1 MTRLKVNGKRARR
14 TGVVVA
20 SVAVLGMAVAPGIA
34 WASNPISDGSPVA
47 VRSIAT
53 APSELGVAPEVACGV
68 AAPISDE
75 ELQKLIDEGG
85 KVVRAEEAGT
95 AAVTIEVPSEAAT
108 FVAREGVPALRP
120 SNGLRPPK
128 VFRQRCSTWPVSLRW
143 RKALPCHARLPR
155 ADERKKLRM
164 NRFDLERYGRTQLGL
179 EVGQACR

>member
-53 APSELGVAPEVACGV
+53 APAELGVAPEVACGV

-75 ELQKLIDEGG
+75 ELQKLIDEG

-108 FVAREGVPALRP
+108 FIASEGVPALP
-120 SNGLRPPK
+120 TVEWAPTIEGAPAAVLDVAGVAPL
-128 VFRQRCSTWPVSLRW
+128 VEGV
-143 RKALPCHARLPR
+143 ALSCTVA
-155 ADERKKLRM
+155 A
-164 NRFDLERYGRTQLGL
+164 G
-179 EVGQACR
+179 

>member
-53 APSELGVAPEVACGV
+53 APAELGVAPEVACGV

-75 ELQKLIDEGG
+75 ELQKLIDEG

-95 AAVTIEVPSEAAT
+95 AAVTIEVPSEAPT
-108 FVAREGVPALRP
+108 FVAHEGVPALP
-120 SNGLRPPK
+120 TVEWAPTTESVPAEVLDMAGVAPLEEG
-128 VFRQRCSTWPVSLRW
+128 V
-143 RKALPCHARLPR
+143 ALSCTVA
-155 ADERKKLRM
+155 A
-164 NRFDLERYGRTQLGL
+164 G
-179 EVGQACR
+179 

>member
-1 MTRLKVNGKRARR
+1 M
-14 TGVVVA
+14 VVA

-53 APSELGVAPEVACGV
+53 APAELGVAPEVACGV

-75 ELQKLIDEGG
+75 ELQKLIDEG

-108 FVAREGVPALRP
+108 FVAREGVPALP
-120 SNGLRPPK
+120 TVEWAPTTEGVPAEVLDMAGVAPLEEG
-128 VFRQRCSTWPVSLRW
+128 V
-143 RKALPCHARLPR
+143 ALSCTVA
-155 ADERKKLRM
+155 A
-164 NRFDLERYGRTQLGL
+164 G
-179 EVGQACR
+179 

>member
-53 APSELGVAPEVACGV
+53 APAELGVAPEVACGV

-75 ELQKLIDEGG
+75 ELQKLIDEG

-108 FVAREGVPALRP
+108 FVAREGCRRCDRRMG
-120 SNGLRPPK
+120 SDHR
-128 VFRQRCSTWPVSLRW
+128 RCSGRGARHGRCRSAGGRRCPVMHGCRGLTSEK
-143 RKALPCHARLPR
+143 KAPHEPL
-155 ADERKKLRM
+155 
-164 NRFDLERYGRTQLGL
+164 
-179 EVGQACR
+179 

>member
-47 VRSIAT
+47 MRSITT
-53 APSELGVAPEVACGV
+53 APSELGAAPEVACGA

-75 ELQKLIDEGG
+75 ELQKLIDEG

-95 AAVTIEVPSEAAT
+95 AAITIEVPSDAAT
-108 FVAREGVPALRP
+108 FIAREGVPALP
-120 SNGLRPPK
+120 TVEWAPTTEGVPAEVLDMAGVAPLEEG
-128 VFRQRCSTWPVSLRW
+128 V
-143 RKALPCHARLPR
+143 ALSCTVA
-155 ADERKKLRM
+155 A
-164 NRFDLERYGRTQLGL
+164 G
-179 EVGQACR
+179 

>member
-14 TGVVVA
+14 T
-20 SVAVLGMAVAPGIA
+20 GMAVAPGIA

-75 ELQKLIDEGG
+75 ELQKLIDEG
-85 KVVRAEEAGT
+85 KVVRGEEAGT

-108 FVAREGVPALRP
+108 FVAREGVPALP
-120 SNGLRPPK
+120 TVEWAPTTEGVPAEVLDMAGVAPLEEG
-128 VFRQRCSTWPVSLRW
+128 V
-143 RKALPCHARLPR
+143 ALSCTVA
-155 ADERKKLRM
+155 
-164 NRFDLERYGRTQLGL
+164 T
-179 EVGQACR
+179 C

>member
-47 VRSIAT
+47 VRAL
-53 APSELGVAPEVACGV
+53 APPPAAVGVAPEVACGV

-75 ELQKLIDEGG
+75 ELQKLIDEG

-108 FVAREGVPALRP
+108 FVAREGVPALP
-120 SNGLRPPK
+120 TVEWAPTTEGVPAEVLDMAGVAPLEEG
-128 VFRQRCSTWPVSLRW
+128 V
-143 RKALPCHARLPR
+143 ALSCTVA
-155 ADERKKLRM
+155 A
-164 NRFDLERYGRTQLGL
+164 G
-179 EVGQACR
+179 

>member
-1 MTRLKVNGKRARR
+1 MTRLKVNGKQARR

-75 ELQKLIDEGG
+75 ELQKLGMARGGVRLSDEEQA
-85 KVVRAEEAGT
+85 KFAG
-95 AAVTIEVPSEAAT
+95 
-108 FVAREGVPALRP
+108 RG
-120 SNGLRPPK
+120 
-128 VFRQRCSTWPVSLRW
+128 
-143 RKALPCHARLPR
+143 RL
-155 ADERKKLRM
+155 
-164 NRFDLERYGRTQLGL
+164 
-179 EVGQACR
+179 

>member
-75 ELQKLIDEGG
+75 ELQKLIDEGEG
-85 KVVRAEEAGT
+85 RARG
-95 AAVTIEVPSEAAT
+95 
-108 FVAREGVPALRP
+108 G
-120 SNGLRPPK
+120 G
-128 VFRQRCSTWPVSLRW
+128 
-143 RKALPCHARLPR
+143 
-155 ADERKKLRM
+155 
-164 NRFDLERYGRTQLGL
+164 RYGRSHYRSA
-179 EVGQACR
+179 ERSCDIRCA

>member
-47 VRSIAT
+47 VRAIAT
-53 APSELGVAPEVACGV
+53 APAELGVAPEVACGV

-75 ELQKLIDEGG
+75 ELQKLIDEG

-95 AAVTIEVPSEAAT
+95 AAGTIQGPSEAAT
-108 FVAREGVPALRP
+108 FVAREGVPALP
-120 SNGLRPPK
+120 TVEWAPTTEGVPAEVLDMAGVAPLEEG
-128 VFRQRCSTWPVSLRW
+128 V
-143 RKALPCHARLPR
+143 ALSCTVA
-155 ADERKKLRM
+155 A
-164 NRFDLERYGRTQLGL
+164 G
-179 EVGQACR
+179 